1 MKKIKNTNKAELT
14 LLIFS
19 LAFLLIAV
27 ILPMALL
34 FGKAFS
40 ADDGTFVG
48 LANFQEYFSSPN
60 LVSSF
65 WNSLAVSTLVAA
77 VTSLLSF
84 TYAYSL
90 TRTDIP
96 LKKFFRFTAMLPL
109 FAPSMMFGIALIY
122 LIGNKG
128 LLTMAGLKL
137 PLYGAFGIIVSEI
150 IYTFPQAVLIMY
162 VTLSYSDNRLYEA
175 ARVMGAGSA
184 RIFRTITVPGA
195 KFGIISAFLVS
206 FTLCFSDFGAP
217 KIVGGNYNV
226 LATDIYKQIIG
237 QQNFKMGA
245 VVGILLMIPAIVM
258 FITERVT
265 SSENNITVS
274 SRSMSYRII
283 PDKRRDLALTSFCAA
298 VSFVIML
305 LFGTVLM
312 ASLIKAWP
320 YNMELTLANFTVDS
334 PATGGISSFKNSI
347 ITAVLSAVLGTAFVF
362 VNAWLIEKVRGY
374 KLLKQI
380 DYLFSIVP
388 LALPGLSIGLAFIF
402 FFNMENNPFNCLYGT
417 IFILILANMVHF
429 YSVPFVTFTSALK
442 KLDREIESVSESM
455 SVPSYKTFF
464 KVTVPMCRDSIFE
477 IVVYFFV
484 NSMVTISAV
493 VFLYPADFK
502 LASVAIVNMEDAG
515 DIASASALSILVV
528 FINVAVKLGY
538 EYFFNNRKVVRN
550 DAV

>member
-206 FTLCFSDFGAP
+206 FTLCFSDLLLVFD
-217 KIVGGNYNV
+217 NV
-226 LATDIYKQIIG
+226 
-237 QQNFKMGA
+237 
-245 VVGILLMIPAIVM
+245 
-258 FITERVT
+258 
-265 SSENNITVS
+265 
-274 SRSMSYRII
+274 
-283 PDKRRDLALTSFCAA
+283 
-298 VSFVIML
+298 
-305 LFGTVLM
+305 
-312 ASLIKAWP
+312 
-320 YNMELTLANFTVDS
+320 
-334 PATGGISSFKNSI
+334 
-347 ITAVLSAVLGTAFVF
+347 TA
-362 VNAWLIEKVRGY
+362 
-374 KLLKQI
+374 
-380 DYLFSIVP
+380 
-388 LALPGLSIGLAFIF
+388 
-402 FFNMENNPFNCLYGT
+402 
-417 IFILILANMVHF
+417 
-429 YSVPFVTFTSALK
+429 
-442 KLDREIESVSESM
+442 
-455 SVPSYKTFF
+455 
-464 KVTVPMCRDSIFE
+464 
-477 IVVYFFV
+477 
-484 NSMVTISAV
+484 
-493 VFLYPADFK
+493 
-502 LASVAIVNMEDAG
+502 
-515 DIASASALSILVV
+515 
-528 FINVAVKLGY
+528 
-538 EYFFNNRKVVRN
+538 
-550 DAV
+550 

>member
-402 FFNMENNPFNCLYGT
+402 FSTWKTTPLT
-417 IFILILANMVHF
+417 V
-429 YSVPFVTFTSALK
+429 FT
-442 KLDREIESVSESM
+442 E
-455 SVPSYKTFF
+455 
-464 KVTVPMCRDSIFE
+464 
-477 IVVYFFV
+477 
-484 NSMVTISAV
+484 
-493 VFLYPADFK
+493 
-502 LASVAIVNMEDAG
+502 
-515 DIASASALSILVV
+515 LSS
-528 FINVAVKLGY
+528 FSS
-538 EYFFNNRKVVRN
+538 
-550 DAV
+550 